1 MAPKYKIRQNDT
13 VVVTAGKHK
22 GRTGKVLRVL
32 KEKGRVLVENV
43 NVVQRH
49 VKPRGGQPGGIVRK
63 ELPVHISNVAL
74 WDANN
79 QRARKVGWRV
89 IEEGDKSRK
98 VRFDKRTQEAID

>member
-32 KEKGRVLVENV
+32 KDKGRVLIENV

-49 VKPRGGQPGGIVRK
+49 VKPRGGQPGGTMRK
-63 ELPVHISNVAL
+63 ELPLHISNVAL
-74 WDANN
+74 WDAENG
-79 QRARKVGWRV
+79 RARKVGWRIV
-89 IEEGDKSRK
+89 EDGEKSRK

>member
-1 MAPKYKIRQNDT
+1 
-13 VVVTAGKHK
+13 
-22 GRTGKVLRVL
+22 
-32 KEKGRVLVENV
+32 
-43 NVVQRH
+43 
-49 VKPRGGQPGGIVRK
+49 VRK